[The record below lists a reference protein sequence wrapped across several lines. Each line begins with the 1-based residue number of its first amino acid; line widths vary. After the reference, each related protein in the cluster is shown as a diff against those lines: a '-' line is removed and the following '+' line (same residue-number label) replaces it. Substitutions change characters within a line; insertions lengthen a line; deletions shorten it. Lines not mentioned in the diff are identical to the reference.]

1 LLAAFA
7 LRVADDQGANVSNL
21 QLSSG
26 RDSNYYSHSELFER
40 ANPMQ
45 HVPEGESGGS
55 ASDSSKSK
63 VQSLA
68 KGFRVLEA
76 FTAQEPELTM
86 AEVARRAGMDNATAF
101 RFLNTLVD
109 MGYAERVPDS
119 RKFRLALKVLDLG
132 FNAIARSDLRTRA
145 RPILR
150 SLTGEIN
157 EAASVGVID
166 GADVIY
172 VERIQAGLAR
182 LGVDI
187 RIGSRVPVYST
198 AIGHAILA
206 WLPLPVQIAILQSQP
221 RRQLT
226 ETTETGLD
234 ALLARLQQVRRRG
247 YAVSDQETVSGLY
260 VLAAPILDTD
270 GEPIAGLSIA
280 APAFQ
285 TTLKAFE
292 TAGAVPVVRAAK
304 MLSRALQTSGGF
316 IHQPSA
322 S

>member
-1 LLAAFA
+1 MPSSPRKRSNNYSQSKQARNSAISARAA
-7 LRVADDQGANVSNL
+7 GKK
-21 QLSSG
+21 G
-26 RDSNYYSHSELFER
+26 RR
-40 ANPMQ
+40 
-45 HVPEGESGGS
+45 S
-55 ASDSSKSK
+55 ASASEKNT

-76 FTAQEPELTM
+76 FTSQEPELTM
-86 AEVARRAGMDNATAF
+86 AEVARLAGVDNATAF
-101 RFLNTLVD
+101 RFLNTLVEI
-109 MGYAERVPDS
+109 GYVDRVPDT

-150 SLTGEIN
+150 GLVGEMN
-157 EAASVGVID
+157 EAASIGVLD
-166 GADVIY
+166 KADVIY
-172 VERIQAGLAR
+172 VERIQAGLVR

-187 RIGSRVPVYST
+187 RIGSRVPAYST

-206 WLPLPVQIAILQSQP
+206 WHSRSDQISILQSQP

-226 ETTETGLD
+226 ATTTTDLD
-234 ALLARLQQVRRRG
+234 ALLARLEQVKQRG

-270 GEPIAGLSIA
+270 GIPLAGLSIA

-285 TTLKAFE
+285 TNLKDFE
-292 TAGAVPVVRAAK
+292 AAGARPVVQAAQA
-304 MLSRALQTSGGF
+304 LSRALQSTGGF
-316 IHQPSA
+316 THERTIS
-322 S
+322 

>member
-1 LLAAFA
+1 MPNLLSP
-7 LRVADDQGANVSNL
+7 NENP
-21 QLSSG
+21 
-26 RDSNYYSHSELFER
+26 NYYSHSELILGVN
-40 ANPMQ
+40 AMKD
-45 HVPEGESGGS
+45 VPEGESGS
-55 ASDSSKSK
+55 RASDGSKNK

-76 FTAQEPELTM
+76 FTAQESELTM
-86 AEVARRAGMDNATAF
+86 AEVARKAGMDNATAF

-109 MGYAERVPDS
+109 MGYAERVPDT
-119 RKFRLALKVLDLG
+119 RKFRLASKVLDLG

-172 VERIQAGLAR
+172 VERIQAGLTR

-187 RIGSRVPVYST
+187 RIGSKVPVYST

-206 WLPLPVQIAILQSQP
+206 WLPLPVQISILQSQP

-226 ETTETGLD
+226 ETTETELD
-234 ALLARLQQVRRRG
+234 ALLARLGQVRQRG

-260 VLAAPILDTD
+260 VLAAPVLDID
-270 GEPIAGLSIA
+270 GVPLAGLSIA

-304 MLSRALQTSGGF
+304 ALARSLQTSGGF
-316 IHQPSA
+316 IHQPST

>member
-1 LLAAFA
+1 MADRAA
-7 LRVADDQGANVSNL
+7 RKKRKGGA
-21 QLSSG
+21 
-26 RDSNYYSHSELFER
+26 
-40 ANPMQ
+40 A
-45 HVPEGESGGS
+45 
-55 ASDSSKSK
+55 ASSKNT

-76 FTAQEPELTM
+76 FTSQEPELTM
-86 AEVARRAGMDNATAF
+86 AEVARRAGIDNATAF
-101 RFLNTLVD
+101 RFLNTLVEI
-109 MGYAERVPDS
+109 GYVDRVADS
-119 RKFRLALKVLDLG
+119 RNFRLALKVLDLG

-150 SLTGEIN
+150 GLVGEIN
-157 EAASVGVID
+157 EAASIGVLE

-187 RIGSRVPVYST
+187 RIGSRVPAYSS

-206 WLPLPVQIAILQSQP
+206 WLSQPMQTSILQSQP

-226 ETTETGLD
+226 ATTQTDLNV
-234 ALLARLQQVRRRG
+234 LLARLEQVKQRG

-270 GEPIAGLSIA
+270 GIPLAGLSIA

-285 TTLKAFE
+285 TNLGDFE
-292 TAGAVPVVRAAK
+292 AAGARPLVQAAQA
-304 MLSRALQTSGGF
+304 LSRALQSSGEF
-316 IHQPSA
+316 TQQRSTT
-322 S
+322 

>member
-1 LLAAFA
+1 MANRMVRKKSKAGAA
-7 LRVADDQGANVSNL
+7 
-21 QLSSG
+21 
-26 RDSNYYSHSELFER
+26 
-40 ANPMQ
+40 
-45 HVPEGESGGS
+45 
-55 ASDSSKSK
+55 SSKNT

-76 FTAQEPELTM
+76 FTSREPELTM
-86 AEVARRAGMDNATAF
+86 AEVARRAGIDNATAF
-101 RFLNTLVD
+101 RFLNTLVEI
-109 MGYAERVPDS
+109 GYVDRVADS
-119 RKFRLALKVLDLG
+119 RDFRLALKVLDLG

-150 SLTGEIN
+150 GLVGEIN
-157 EAASVGVID
+157 EAASIGVLD

-187 RIGSRVPVYST
+187 RIGSRVPAYSS

-206 WLPLPVQIAILQSQP
+206 WLPRPTQISILQSQP

-226 ETTETGLD
+226 ATTQTDLNV
-234 ALLARLQQVRRRG
+234 LLARLEQVKQRG

-270 GEPIAGLSIA
+270 GIPLAGLSIA

-285 TTLKAFE
+285 TNLGDFE
-292 TAGAVPVVRAAK
+292 AAGARPLVQAAQA
-304 MLSRALQTSGGF
+304 LSCALQSSGGF
-316 IHQPSA
+316 TQQRSTT
-322 S
+322 

>member
-1 LLAAFA
+1 MASSP
-7 LRVADDQGANVSNL
+7 RKNSN
-21 QLSSG
+21 
-26 RDSNYYSHSELFER
+26 NYSHAEAGRIAGTSRAARGKKGAAAAAAEKGGVTAKRAGLAKNAVSEK
-40 ANPMQ
+40 NT
-45 HVPEGESGGS
+45 
-55 ASDSSKSK
+55 

-86 AEVARRAGMDNATAF
+86 AEVARLAGIDNATAF
-101 RFLNTLVD
+101 RFLNTLVEI
-109 MGYAERVPDS
+109 GYVDRVADS

-150 SLTGEIN
+150 GLVGEIN
-157 EAASVGVID
+157 EAASIGVLE
-166 GADVIY
+166 GADVLY

-187 RIGSRVPVYST
+187 RIGSRVPAYST

-206 WLPLPVQIAILQSQP
+206 WLSRPDQIAVLEAQP

-226 ETTETGLD
+226 ATTETNLE
-234 ALLARLQQVRRRG
+234 ALLKRLEQVKRRG
-247 YAVSDQETVSGLY
+247 YAISDQETVSGLY
-260 VLAAPILDTD
+260 VIAAPILDPD
-270 GEPIAGLSIA
+270 GVPLAGLSIA

-285 TTLKAFE
+285 TELKAFE
-292 TAGAVPVVRAAK
+292 AAGAGAVMQAAK
-304 MLSRALQTSGGF
+304 ALSRALQSSGGF
-316 IHQPSA
+316 THERTMS
-322 S
+322 